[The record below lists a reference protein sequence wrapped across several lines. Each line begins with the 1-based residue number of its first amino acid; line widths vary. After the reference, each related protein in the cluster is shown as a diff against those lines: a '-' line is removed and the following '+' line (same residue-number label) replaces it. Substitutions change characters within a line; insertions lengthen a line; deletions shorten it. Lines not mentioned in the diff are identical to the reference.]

1 MCKASSVVAI
11 LMSGFLLAACG
22 FANASAVTS
31 YTDPT
36 LFGAA
41 SGSLTT
47 IDFQSL
53 LGPGVVGAD
62 YNNQVLSVGPVNF
75 SGITTD
81 LLKNSSFSTLSISN
95 YAGYNTFGPGNP
107 TAVVGGAIANTT
119 DTQYS
124 GQLSADLASYSTAV
138 GFYVGLTNPGDAGS
152 FNFNVKTAD
161 GQIHTFSA
169 SSTGGVGSFIGF
181 TSDSAI
187 TGIDISGTPSDLSVA
202 NPTNPQ
208 NPTGA
213 EANIALGDFSFN
225 SPSQQIDAA
234 PLPSAASSG
243 LMLLCAIGAL
253 TLLRRRSASCQFF

>member
-1 MCKASSVVAI
+1 MCKPSSVVAV
-11 LMSGFLLAACG
+11 LVSGFLLTACG
-22 FANASAVTS
+22 FAQASAITS

-36 LFGAA
+36 LFGTA

-47 IDFQSL
+47 IDFQSI

-62 YNNQVLSVGPVNF
+62 YNNQILSVGPINF
-75 SGITTD
+75 NGTTND
-81 LLKNSSFSTLSISN
+81 LLHNDSFSTLAISN

-107 TAVVGGAIANTT
+107 TAVVGGAVANTSN
-119 DTQYS
+119 TQYS

-138 GFYVGLTNPGDAGS
+138 GFYVGMTNPTEAGS
-152 FNFNVKTAD
+152 FTIDVKTAD
-161 GQIHTFSA
+161 GQTHNFSA
-169 SSTGGVGSFIGF
+169 TSAAGGAASFIGF

-187 TGIDISGTPSDLSVA
+187 TGVNISSTPTDLSSA
-202 NPTNPQ
+202 NPATAQSPF
-208 NPTGA
+208 GL
-213 EANIALGDFSFN
+213 ESNIALGDFSYN

-253 TLLRRRSASCQFF
+253 TLFRRRVSASC